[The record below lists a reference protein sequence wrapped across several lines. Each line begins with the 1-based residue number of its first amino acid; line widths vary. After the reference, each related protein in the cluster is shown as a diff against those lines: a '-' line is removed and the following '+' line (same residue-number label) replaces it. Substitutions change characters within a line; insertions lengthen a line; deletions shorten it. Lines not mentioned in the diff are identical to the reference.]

1 MSRHKSCGG
10 SERRPATVCSAFAP
24 FWDSSI
30 LLEVA
35 SATLSPMDIAQ
46 WWPKLESSTQ
56 KWLVDNNG
64 DTIPPHVIVEIAA
77 AGGPGGGLS
86 DTDLSD
92 GGLSD
97 ADVDWVE
104 AVANEETPNK

>member
-1 MSRHKSCGG
+1 
-10 SERRPATVCSAFAP
+10 
-24 FWDSSI
+24 
-30 LLEVA
+30 
-35 SATLSPMDIAQ
+35 MDIAQ

-64 DTIPPHVIVEIAA
+64 DTIPPHVIAEIAA
-77 AGGPGGGLS
+77 AGGP
-86 DTDLSD
+86 D

-104 AVANEETPNK
+104 AVANEETPHK